1 MRLLDRYLLR
11 ELLVMLG
18 FCLGGLLIA
27 YIAFDLI
34 SGLNRFQEQD
44 LRAGDVVDLY
54 VAKLPAILVFVMPI
68 TLLIALLYVLTN
80 HARHNELTAMRAA
93 GVSLWRICLP
103 YLAVGFLLSVAV
115 FIMNE
120 VWVPDSQAKQEEIM
134 NRHKHK
140 PDSANAAVQTIL
152 GFDNARDGRKWSVGS
167 YDFRSNIMTNV
178 KVDWREQGTNWSI
191 RAERAELLE
200 GVWTFGGNGN
210 YPVYVLEGDASTGFQ
225 NIQWLQTNRLAMPQF
240 TETPRQFANEAKFNR
255 RLGTLTAETAEVPI
269 SELLDF
275 LRVHQD
281 ISQKYR
287 WWLHTQLQAR
297 FAQPWRCLVVVLI
310 AIPFGAASGRRNIFM
325 GVAGS
330 IVICFVYF
338 VLLQMGLALGTGGY
352 LPEWVAAWLP
362 NAVFGLA
369 GFWLML
375 RVR

>member
-34 SGLNRFQEQD
+34 SSLNHFQEQD
-44 LRAGDVVDLY
+44 LRARDVVDLY

-93 GVSLWRICLP
+93 GLSLWRICLP
-103 YLAVGFLLSVAV
+103 YLTVGFLLSVAV
-115 FIMNE
+115 FVMNE
-120 VWVPDSQAKQEEIM
+120 LWVPDSQAKQEEIM

-140 PDSANAAVQTIL
+140 ADSGTL
-152 GFDNARDGRKWSVGS
+152 GFDNARDGRKWFFSA

-191 RAERAELLE
+191 RAERAERVD

-210 YPVYVLEGDASTGFQ
+210 YPVDVLEADITTSFINTP
-225 NIQWLQTNRLAMPQF
+225 WLQTNRLAMPQF
-240 TETPRQFANEAKFNR
+240 TETPRQFANEVKFSR

-275 LRVHQD
+275 LRVHRD

-330 IVICFVYF
+330 IIICFVYF

-352 LPEWVAAWLP
+352 LPAWVAAWLP